1 MSTTN
6 ADASRIAAYCE
17 ITAKIPVAADTAI
30 AKYFTAS
37 VALAKLPNPAIT
49 KIPIST
55 RDGAICA
62 EIICDLF
69 SFHNRNSSFSFTF
82 NPHFSCLNRPQ
93 WPIHIL
99 NELIISCI
107 VSQKPNLFVTR
118 GIIGLLRAAHFVPTL
133 TVTVISYVL
142 SWQLSDIT
150 TAFGI
155 TATVFMGQ
163 LVVGWTND
171 YRDYSD
177 DLVHNRQNKPLV
189 SGLITLKILAR
200 ATYLAV
206 FALLALT
213 YFGPLAGKFGFAH
226 LLAVASAVAYNF
238 RLKST
243 AISFLPFAFSFGL
256 LPVIILG
263 ATGGQSELW
272 MVSIGALFGVGVHLA
287 NVFKDLEND
296 RASGIYGLPQKLGI
310 RRSRFGCAISFGG
323 GGLIL
328 ALNTA
333 EQSAW
338 LIVLASIIF
347 LIPLPRKYIFPF
359 AMALG
364 LAVMAVFIAA
374 IG

>member
-1 MSTTN
+1 M
-6 ADASRIAAYCE
+6 
-17 ITAKIPVAADTAI
+17 P
-30 AKYFTAS
+30 
-37 VALAKLPNPAIT
+37 
-49 KIPIST
+49 
-55 RDGAICA
+55 
-62 EIICDLF
+62 
-69 SFHNRNSSFSFTF
+69 TF
-82 NPHFSCLNRPQ
+82 
-93 WPIHIL
+93 
-99 NELIISCI
+99 
-107 VSQKPNLFVTR
+107 
-118 GIIGLLRAAHFVPTL
+118 
-133 TVTVISYVL
+133 TVTTISYL
-142 SWQLSDIT
+142 LAWQLNDIT

-155 TATVFMGQ
+155 AATVFTGQ

-189 SGLITLKILAR
+189 SGLITLNILAR
-200 ATYLAV
+200 ATYLAIA
-206 FALLALT
+206 ALLALT

-238 RLKST
+238 KLKST

-272 MVSIGALFGVGVHLA
+272 MVSIGSLFGVGVHLA
-287 NVFKDLEND
+287 NVFKDLEDD
-296 RASGIYGLPQKLGI
+296 RASGIYGLPQKLGVK
-310 RRSRFGCAISFGG
+310 RSRFGCAISFGG
-323 GGLIL
+323 GGLVL
-328 ALNTA
+328 ALKTG

-364 LAVMAVFIAA
+364 LAVMAVFVAA

>member
-1 MSTTN
+1 M
-6 ADASRIAAYCE
+6 
-17 ITAKIPVAADTAI
+17 
-30 AKYFTAS
+30 
-37 VALAKLPNPAIT
+37 
-49 KIPIST
+49 
-55 RDGAICA
+55 
-62 EIICDLF
+62 
-69 SFHNRNSSFSFTF
+69 
-82 NPHFSCLNRPQ
+82 
-93 WPIHIL
+93 
-99 NELIISCI
+99 
-107 VSQKPNLFVTR
+107 TR
-118 GIIGLLRAAHFVPTL
+118 GTIGLLRAAHFVPTL
-133 TVTVISYVL
+133 TVTAISYLL
-142 SWQLSDIT
+142 SWRISDLT

-155 TATVFMGQ
+155 AATVFTGQ

-213 YFGPLAGKFGFAH
+213 YFGPLTGKFGFAH

-243 AISFLPFAFSFGL
+243 TISFLPFAFSFGL

-263 ATGGQSELW
+263 ATGRQSELW

-287 NVFKDLEND
+287 NVFKDLEDD
-296 RASGIYGLPQKLGI
+296 RASGIYGLPQKLGVKI
-310 RRSRFGCAISFGG
+310 SRLGCAISFGG
-323 GGLIL
+323 GGLVL

-364 LAVMAVFIAA
+364 MAVMAVFIAA

>member
-1 MSTTN
+1 MELLISIGMTQ
-6 ADASRIAAYCE
+6 
-17 ITAKIPVAADTAI
+17 KQHHFAI
-30 AKYFTAS
+30 R
-37 VALAKLPNPAIT
+37 VIM
-49 KIPIST
+49 
-55 RDGAICA
+55 
-62 EIICDLF
+62 
-69 SFHNRNSSFSFTF
+69 
-82 NPHFSCLNRPQ
+82 
-93 WPIHIL
+93 
-99 NELIISCI
+99 
-107 VSQKPNLFVTR
+107 
-118 GIIGLLRAAHFVPTL
+118 GLLRAAHFVPTL
-133 TVTVISYVL
+133 TVTAISYLL
-142 SWQLSDIT
+142 SWQLSNIT

-155 TATVFMGQ
+155 AATVFTGQ

-189 SGLITLKILAR
+189 SELITLKILAR

-213 YFGPLAGKFGFAH
+213 CFGPLAGKFGFAH

-238 RLKST
+238 KLKST

-287 NVFKDLEND
+287 NVFKDLEDD
-296 RASGIYGLPQKLGI
+296 RASGIYGLPQKLGVKK
-310 RRSRFGCAISFGG
+310 SRLGCAISFGG
-323 GGLIL
+323 GGLVL

-338 LIVLASIIF
+338 LIVLASMIF